1 VQRERKELTIVNSVD
16 VVVIGGGS
24 IGASVAYYLS
34 REKIRVRLFER
45 RELGSEASSANF
57 GGIPVQ
63 TTECPELTLA
73 SIQIFRNL
81 ASELEYDF
89 ELEHTGSYLLMD
101 NEDQRSML
109 EANAKRLAHYG
120 IKVDMLSGKE
130 VREIDPDISLD
141 VLGGSR
147 CFDGVIVNPMKVV
160 YAFASAARR
169 LGAQIDTYS
178 EVQKIRTENG
188 KVKSV
193 ITSKGETETRSV
205 VIATGAWSP
214 VLAGMLNL
222 RIPVLPR
229 RGQIL
234 LTEAFKLGKIRY
246 LIDADYLVT
255 GFNLEAVKKSHDPRI
270 KLGVSS
276 VLTQP
281 SNGNWLVGTSRDFP
295 GYDKRTT
302 LETLT
307 QVARRAIRF
316 LPKLKHA
323 NIIRAMSGLR
333 PFCEDGLPIISAVDS
348 GGLVIATGHHGEG
361 IALSPITGKLVAE
374 LIAKGHTSMPI
385 DEYSYIR
392 FKVNGSG

>member
-1 VQRERKELTIVNSVD
+1 MNSVE

-34 REKIRVRLFER
+34 REKVKVRLFER
-45 RELGSEASSANF
+45 RELASEASSANF
-57 GGIPVQ
+57 GGVPVQ

-73 SIQIFRNL
+73 SIQLFRNL

-101 NEDQRSML
+101 NENQRPMV
-109 EANAKRLAHYG
+109 EANAKRLSDHG
-120 IKVDMLSGKE
+120 IEVDMLSGKE
-130 VREIDPDISLD
+130 VREIDPDISPD

-147 CFDGVIVNPMKVV
+147 CSDGVIVNPMKVV
-160 YAFASAARR
+160 YGFANAARR
-169 LGAQIDTYS
+169 LGAQIDTYT
-178 EVQKIRTENG
+178 EVEKIRIENG

-193 ITSKGETETRSV
+193 ITTKGEAETKSV

-214 VLAGMLNL
+214 LLAGMLNL

-234 LTEAFKLGKIRY
+234 ITEPYKIGKIRY

-255 GFNLEAVKKSHDPRI
+255 GFNLEAVKKSQDPRI

-281 SNGNWLVGTSRDFP
+281 SSGNWLLGTSRDFP

-333 PFCEDGLPIISAVDS
+333 PFCEDGLPIIGAVDEIE
-348 GGLVIATGHHGEG
+348 GLVIATGHHGEG

-374 LIAKGHTSMPI
+374 LIAKGHTSMSI
-385 DEYSYIR
+385 DEYSYTR
-392 FKVNGSG
+392 FRESSSN

>member
-1 VQRERKELTIVNSVD
+1 VNSVE

-34 REKIRVRLFER
+34 REKVKVRLFER
-45 RELGSEASSANF
+45 RELASEASSANF
-57 GGIPVQ
+57 GGVPVQ

-73 SIQIFRNL
+73 SIQLFRNL

-101 NEDQRSML
+101 NENQRPMV
-109 EANAKRLAHYG
+109 EANAKRLSDHG
-120 IKVDMLSGKE
+120 IEVDMLSGKE
-130 VREIDPDISLD
+130 VREIDPDISPD

-147 CFDGVIVNPMKVV
+147 CSDGVIVNPMKVV
-160 YAFASAARR
+160 YGFANAARR
-169 LGAQIDTYS
+169 LGAQIDTYT
-178 EVQKIRTENG
+178 EVEKIRIENG

-193 ITSKGETETRSV
+193 ITTKGEAETKSV

-214 VLAGMLNL
+214 LLAGMLNL

-234 LTEAFKLGKIRY
+234 ITEPYKIGKIRY

-255 GFNLEAVKKSHDPRI
+255 GFNLEAVKKSQDPRI

-281 SNGNWLVGTSRDFP
+281 SSGNWLLGTSRDFP

-333 PFCEDGLPIISAVDS
+333 PFCEDGLPIIGAVDEIE
-348 GGLVIATGHHGEG
+348 GLVIATGHHGEG

-374 LIAKGHTSMPI
+374 LIAKGHTSMSI
-385 DEYSYIR
+385 DEYSYTR
-392 FKVNGSG
+392 FRESSSN